1 MPDISSIT
9 VPINGVPTTLN
20 FKGSGGGGG
29 GGDASAVSLTESEYE
44 ALSGSEKMNGKIYFV
59 PKNNES
65 GGGITPTPAP
75 AVGIHVTTMPT
86 KTVYNDANGINF
98 DPSGIVVTMTDAAG
112 NTTNVTP
119 FCTYDVD
126 IGDDLRVSE
135 DASPASWPVV
145 VHYDTGNVTYATS
158 FRVTV
163 YYSASGG
170 SDSGGSG
177 GGSSD
182 PDPGGGGEVTT
193 KILSSIAITT
203 PPTKTVYAYDEQFS
217 ATGMVVTATYSDDT
231 TEDVTSSCTITPA
244 AGTPILNI
252 GTSPSTFT
260 ITASYTY
267 NGATRTA
274 TTTATSNPATYIR
287 IATLPTKTT
296 YNESSG
302 YVFDSTGLS
311 VRLSDSAGNETDVTS
326 SCTLSVED
334 GDILAVP
341 DGASTPYSYPIAVS
355 YTSGGTTYTAS
366 FTVYVS

>member
-1 MPDISSIT
+1 MPSYKRLDD
-9 VPINGVPTTLN
+9 NGASKFAEEIFAKVKDVVDAIP
-20 FKGSGGGGG
+20 GGG

-59 PKNNES
+59 TDHNGS
-65 GGGITPTPAP
+65 GGGGITPTPAP

-86 KTVYNDANGINF
+86 KTVYNDVNGINF

-135 DASPASWPVV
+135 EASPASWPVV
-145 VHYDTGNVTYATS
+145 VHYDVGNVTYATS

-170 SDSGGSG
+170 ESG
-177 GGSSD
+177 GGSD
-182 PDPGGGGEVTT
+182 PTPTPTPGGDTT
-193 KILSSIAITT
+193 VKTLTGIAITT
-203 PPTKTVYAYDEQFS
+203 PPAKTVYAYDEQFS
-217 ATGMVVTATYSDDT
+217 ATGMVVTATYSDNT
-231 TEDVTSSCTITPA
+231 TADVTSSCTITPA

-267 NGATRTA
+267 NGVTRTA
-274 TTTATSNPATYIR
+274 TTTATSNPESYIR
-287 IATLPTKTT
+287 VATLPT
-296 YNESSG
+296 NMNGG
-302 YVFDSTGLS
+302 YVFDSSGL
-311 VRLSDSAGNETDVTS
+311 VVMFVNENGFETNVTS

-334 GDILAVP
+334 GEILAVP
-341 DGASTPYSYPIAVS
+341 DGASTPYEYPIMVS
-355 YTSGGTTYTAS
+355 YTADGTTYTTS
-366 FTVYVS
+366 FTVSVS

>member
-9 VPINGVPTTLN
+9 VPINGVPTTLTL
-20 FKGSGGGGG
+20 KGSGGGGGG

-98 DPSGIVVTMTDAAG
+98 DPSGIVITMTDAAG

-145 VHYDTGNVTYATS
+145 VYYNVGNVTYATS

-163 YYSASGG
+163 YYSESGG
-170 SDSGGSG
+170 SDSGGGSE
-177 GGSSD
+177 GGS
-182 PDPGGGGEVTT
+182 GEVTT
-193 KILSSIAITT
+193 KTLSSIAITT

-231 TEDVTSSCTITPA
+231 TADVTSSCTITPA

-267 NGATRTA
+267 NGVTRTA

-287 IATLPTKTT
+287 VTTLPAKTT

-302 YVFDSTGLS
+302 YTFDSTGLS

-341 DGASTPYSYPIAVS
+341 DGASTPYSYPITVS
-355 YTSGGTTYTAS
+355 YTTGGKTYTAS
-366 FTVYVS
+366 FTVSVS